1 VTVST
6 STDTT
11 EDDASGGR
19 WPGDR
24 SWTIDSGNGARPCY
38 RFPLP
43 VRLCG
48 LVVLLLTAPALAQN
62 AVGLHADQWTQGR
75 ALFTL
80 GAVAPPGTQTSAT
93 ERFTVANTPVG
104 LTQAF
109 SGAWFF
115 RSWFG
120 VGADLRVE
128 PFRHFPTTQGQPLP
142 SPSDMAEST
151 RRYLSVSGNVLGLLR
166 WQPTLLFGLEL
177 QLGWAAGTR
186 PLIIPGPD
194 VKGLFTTGPV
204 AGVAVN
210 LDLTRHVWLQLYGRA
225 ELITATTAVS
235 PYGQLAGAGLTFG
248 LQSRV
253 ASFSVGP
260 VELGVGLFAEVNP
273 SNLVGPENVPGEAVR
288 ARVDSTLI
296 RLGAGAVATLRRP
309 APDVVVEPG
318 VTLRRLKGRV
328 VKGDRS
334 KVTGAAVTIGTV
346 SRTSDATGAFEVA
359 DLAAGSYTVKATA
372 PGLRAASV
380 DVVVGSGVTETELVL
395 EAPTGPGR
403 VAGVVRA
410 GPDQPLAGAKVVS
423 GTQTVTTSA
432 TGAYTLASVGPGAVK
447 VKVTL
452 EGYAP
457 ADEVVQVPPE
467 GEASL
472 DVTLEPV
479 AQRTKAKIRGVISSA
494 AGPVAKATVRIV
506 ELKLKQAVKP
516 DGRFEADVPGGRY
529 TVIIEAPRHVTQTK
543 TVEVADGDQAIFQI
557 ELEKVR

>member
-1 VTVST
+1 
-6 STDTT
+6 
-11 EDDASGGR
+11 
-19 WPGDR
+19 
-24 SWTIDSGNGARPCY
+24 
-38 RFPLP
+38 

-48 LVVLLLTAPALAQN
+48 LVALLLAAPALAQN

-80 GAVAPPGTQTSAT
+80 GAVARPGTQTSAT
-93 ERFTVANTPVG
+93 ESFTVANTPVG

-115 RSWFG
+115 RSWLG

-142 SPSDMAEST
+142 SPSDMAALT
-151 RRYLSVSGNVLGLLR
+151 LAYRSVSGNVLGLLR

-186 PLIIPGPD
+186 PLVILGPRNR
-194 VKGLFTTGPV
+194 VEGLFTTGPV

-225 ELITATTAVS
+225 EFITATTAVS
-235 PYGQLAGAGLTFG
+235 PYGQLAGAGLTVG

-273 SNLVGPENVPGEAVR
+273 SSLVGPENVPGEAGR

-296 RLGAGAVATLRRP
+296 RFGAGAVATLRRP

-318 VTLRRLKGRV
+318 VMLRGLKGRV

-334 KVTGAAVTIGTV
+334 PVTGAAVTIGTV

-372 PGLRAASV
+372 PGLRATSV

-395 EAPTGPGR
+395 EVPTGPGR

-423 GTQTVTTSA
+423 GAQTVTTSA

-516 DGRFEADVPGGRY
+516 DGRFEADVPGGKY